1 MAFSSDFLR
10 KSFQFSVFSKEFSSL
25 NRQLIPD
32 NYICERM
39 RVGIGYDVH
48 RLVANRKLILGGV
61 EISYHLGLLGHSD
74 ADVLTHAIVDAILG
88 AAALGD
94 IGTHFPDTDD
104 RYRGMDSLVF
114 LRDAAAKVRQ
124 SGYRIENIDST
135 VIAQRPRLAPYISE
149 MRARLAKTLDI
160 TVAQVNVK
168 ATTAEELGVVGEG
181 KAIVAHATACLSRL

>member
-1 MAFSSDFLR
+1 
-10 KSFQFSVFSKEFSSL
+10 
-25 NRQLIPD
+25 
-32 NYICERM
+32 M

-48 RLVANRKLILGGV
+48 RLVSDRKLILGGV

-94 IGTHFPDTDD
+94 IGTHFPDTDE
-104 RYRGMDSLVF
+104 RYEGMDSLIF

-124 SGYRIENIDST
+124 CGYQIENIDST

-149 MRARLAKTLDI
+149 MCTRVANVLDI
-160 TVAQVNVK
+160 AVTQVSVK

-181 KAIVAHATACLSRL
+181 RAIVAHAIACLSRL